1 MGEEKDENIQ
11 ISNPKQIKIQF
22 LFSTRAKDGEALVIR
37 IHIDNR
43 RVLFDSILSQ
53 LPFVTQLME
62 GSDNQ
67 NKKRKK
73 HKNDKWNVQ
82 HNSHGR
88 SAGAVTRIHSS
99 TTTVRKKVSIGKDLL
114 LFILQESFLRNNE
127 KMKNCKFSS
136 HAICFQSSGV
146 ELVLGVPLRRWS
158 LKFF

>member
-73 HKNDKWNVQ
+73 HKNDK
-82 HNSHGR
+82 
-88 SAGAVTRIHSS
+88 
-99 TTTVRKKVSIGKDLL
+99 
-114 LFILQESFLRNNE
+114 
-127 KMKNCKFSS
+127 
-136 HAICFQSSGV
+136 
-146 ELVLGVPLRRWS
+146 
-158 LKFF
+158 